1 MVTQVTQVTHPG
13 KVWPQDLPHSMAL
26 RSARIL
32 RMASEATGVTNRLLL
47 TLTSPG
53 EAICIKKPVDS
64 VTVPGTE
71 GVFTVTNNHSLIVS
85 QLKAGVINVRDG
97 SDTKD
102 YFISDGFL
110 FFNHPTDG
118 SGCCTAEVAGVEIVP
133 TSALDKDRA
142 AQVLSE
148 LMASPK
154 DTEWDRAKAQLGA
167 ALVNQVIKAAE

>member
-1 MVTQVTQVTHPG
+1 
-13 KVWPQDLPHSMAL
+13 MAL
-26 RSARIL
+26 RAARTLRFAAESA
-32 RMASEATGVTNRLLL
+32 GVSNRLLL
-47 TLTSPG
+47 TICAPG
-53 EAICIKKPVDS
+53 EAIAIKKPVDS

-85 QLKAGVINVRDG
+85 QLKAGVIQVKDG
-97 SDTKD
+97 SESKD

-118 SGCCTAEVAGVEIVP
+118 SGCCTAEISAVECVP

-148 LMASPK
+148 LMAAPK
-154 DTEWDRAKAQLGA
+154 DTEWDRSKAQLGA
-167 ALVNQVIKAAE
+167 ALIAQVIKAAE